1 MCDMWHLNHVLHFR
15 STQLHSHSILK
26 YKTTINT
33 TQDNLEASAK
43 NVTPQPTNISHLNFN
58 YQLKNIQPNP
68 RPKTHCIVWLQLKHK
83 PAGLLLT
90 LNQDDHSS
98 FHPQS
103 IKACN
108 VPPCHILIHEDN
120 LFDVISCILRSLCID
135 IWFWYSIFRFYP
147 EARSISSCKVAA
159 VIRLW
164 HIWLATSDSGVQ
176 RR

>member
-1 MCDMWHLNHVLHFR
+1 M
-15 STQLHSHSILK
+15 
-26 YKTTINT
+26 
-33 TQDNLEASAK
+33 
-43 NVTPQPTNISHLNFN
+43 TPQPTNISHYNFN

-68 RPKTHCIVWLQLKHK
+68 RPKTHCIVWLQHK

-90 LNQDDHSS
+90 LNQDDPAS

-147 EARSISSCKVAA
+147 EARSISSCLKVAA

-164 HIWLATSDSGVQ
+164 HIWLASSDSGVQ
-176 RR
+176 RRYLEAVSWYCILYSLIDALNPEGHLYIHRPAATWQGR

>member
-1 MCDMWHLNHVLHFR
+1 MRDMWHLNNVLHFR

-43 NVTPQPTNISHLNFN
+43 NVTPQPTNISHYNFN

-68 RPKTHCIVWLQLKHK
+68 RPKTHCIVWLQHK

-90 LNQDDHSS
+90 LNQDDPAS

-103 IKACN
+103 IKACTTMPYPN
-108 VPPCHILIHEDN
+108 SWGQFVWRHFLYFEESVYWYLILICTVSLD
-120 LFDVISCILRSLCID
+120 FILRPD
-135 IWFWYSIFRFYP
+135 PYP
-147 EARSISSCKVAA
+147 A
-159 VIRLW
+159 V
-164 HIWLATSDSGVQ
+164 
-176 RR
+176 